1 MGGTEANFWRVSV
14 AAVVLGPWYYLVGSG
29 TEGAGFL
36 LFVLSGLVGIGLGD
50 VIYFQALPR
59 LGPRLTS
66 LLMQCF
72 SAPLGALV
80 EWLWIGTTLRLPQA
94 FAGMLILFG
103 VAVALSPGRS
113 GVKVSRKALLL
124 GVSACLLAATANA
137 MGAVLSRA
145 GYVATRA
152 AGESIDAGSAGFQ
165 RVLGGTIVA
174 GIFLLLVKRRE
185 WRVQSRASAR
195 IVVEVSKRKWKGIW
209 PWVLVNGL
217 AGQTL
222 GVTCMQLALE
232 TTPAGLVLAIIA
244 ATPIVVIP
252 LLFFL
257 EGERPT
263 VPGVVGGVIA
273 VGGVIGITRW

>member
-14 AAVVLGPWYYLVGSG
+14 AVIVLGPWCYAMGKG
-29 TEGAGFL
+29 MEGAGFS
-36 LFVLSGLVGIGLGD
+36 LFVLSGLFGIGVGD
-50 VIYFQALPR
+50 VVFFQALPR

-72 SAPLGALV
+72 SAPFGALV
-80 EWLWIGTTLRLPQA
+80 EWVWMGTTLRWQQ
-94 FAGMLILFG
+94 MLCGLVILLG
-103 VAVALSPGRS
+103 VAVALSPGS
-113 GVKVSRKALLL
+113 GFKIRGRTLLI
-124 GVSACLLAATANA
+124 GVAACLTAAMANA
-137 MGAVLSRA
+137 MGAVLSRGA
-145 GYVATRA
+145 YAATRA

-165 RVLGGTIVA
+165 RVLGGTIIA
-174 GIFLLLVKRRE
+174 GVCLLLVKRTE
-185 WRVQSRASAR
+185 WRVQARASAAT
-195 IVVEVSKRKWKGIW
+195 VAAVSKQKWKGIW

-222 GVTCMQLALE
+222 GVTAMQLALE

-252 LLFFL
+252 FAYFF

-263 VPGVVGGVIA
+263 VHSVLGGIIAVLGVVGL
-273 VGGVIGITRW
+273 TQL

>member
-14 AAVVLGPWYYLVGSG
+14 AAVVLGPWCFAWGKG
-29 TEGAGFL
+29 MEGPGFP
-36 LFVLSGLVGIGLGD
+36 LFVLSGLIGIGLGD

-66 LLMQCF
+66 LMMQCF
-72 SAPLGALV
+72 SAPLGAMV
-80 EWLWIGTTLRLPQA
+80 EWLWIGTTLRLPQVL
-94 FAGMLILFG
+94 AGLLILFG
-103 VAVALSPGRS
+103 VAIALGPGS
-113 GVKVSRKALLL
+113 GTRVNRKALFI
-124 GVSACLLAATANA
+124 GVSACLVAAAANA

-145 GYVATRA
+145 AYLSTRA
-152 AGESIDAGSAGFQ
+152 AGDAIDPGSAGFQ

-174 GIFLLLVKRRE
+174 GLCLMLVKRQE
-185 WRVQSRASAR
+185 LRVQSRVPARVAVEASR
-195 IVVEVSKRKWKGIW
+195 RKWQGIW

-252 LLFFL
+252 FAFFF

-263 VPGVVGGVIA
+263 LPAIVGGLIA